1 MDRTIIRETRKI
13 NINDINTKYLS
24 KDDINKYL
32 KCNEKIKEKI
42 KKNKLITPK
51 NKSKTYKRKNINKN
65 VTDDY
70 YFKEWYFNN
79 IDEIDSVF
87 IDLLDIYIKKKVVF
101 TITHDELYALFVKN
115 YYDKIKKYKKKLKF
129 D

>member
-13 NINDINTKYLS
+13 NINDINTNYLS
-24 KDDINKYL
+24 KEDIDKCL
-32 KCNEKIKEKI
+32 KCYEKVKEKL
-42 KKNKLITPK
+42 KKNKVITAK
-51 NKSKTYKRKNINKN
+51 KKSETVLRKNTNKN

-70 YFKEWYFNN
+70 YFKEWYLDN

-87 IDLLDIYIKKKVVF
+87 IDIIDIYIKKKIIF

-115 YYDKIKKYKKKLKF
+115 YYNKIK
-129 D
+129 